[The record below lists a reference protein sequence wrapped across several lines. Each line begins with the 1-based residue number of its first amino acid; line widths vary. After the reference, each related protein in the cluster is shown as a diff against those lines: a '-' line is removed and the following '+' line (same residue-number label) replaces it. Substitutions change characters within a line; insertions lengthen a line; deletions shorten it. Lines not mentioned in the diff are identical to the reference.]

1 MSTLLDDL
9 RFARRAFSK
18 NPGFTAVVLATLAL
32 GIGSVVAIFSIA
44 NGVLVQ
50 PLPYK
55 NPDRL
60 VRIGR
65 VQADS
70 AVPGASFSPQDIEDL
85 EAAHPGLAGVASW
98 NYFPNQSTMALTGAG
113 EPERLPAANVSGSF
127 FETLGMPAVA
137 GRTLS
142 RDDDRPGR
150 DHVAV
155 ISSALWKR
163 RFGSDRAL
171 LGRPIV
177 LDGTPYEVIGV
188 ASPAFEI
195 PSAQVDV
202 WTPLSTVGEDSV
214 PHKRGVRWLQ
224 VVGRLAP
231 DATIDSARSGMDA
244 LFTRLASQY
253 PDSNAGFEHAR
264 VIPLTTALT
273 GDVRT
278 PIWVLLGAVSVVLL
292 IGCVNVANLLLARAT
307 SRQREIAIRAALG
320 AARGR
325 LVRQLLTESLLLS
338 LLGGLLGLVLARWG
352 IDVLMAFSG
361 GHVPRA
367 TGVRMDGGIVLFAVA
382 LSVATGV
389 AFGLL
394 PALYAARGSLRGAL
408 EGSGGRGGT
417 ESRGGLGLRRGLV
430 VGEITLAV
438 TLLVGA
444 GLLLRSFWRLTHADP
459 GLRADSVLTLSITVP
474 EALYVDDKDM
484 PYRWEMLRTLR
495 AVPGV
500 VAAGASK
507 TLPLHSGGE
516 AYGFTVEGRPELKAY
531 KPDGGAIIVT
541 TGYFSALSIPIL
553 RGRDF
558 TDADMESSAGVLLVN
573 RTLARTL
580 WGNADP
586 IGKGLSLG
594 DYRFTVIGLVGDV
607 RVDGLERAPRGAVYV
622 PMSRFP
628 RGTMKLYLRTPG
640 DPAALAASARTAIH
654 RMDPDQ
660 AISGVAPL
668 SAVVSDTVARPRFLT
683 LLVGVFG
690 AAALLLAAIGV
701 YGVISFSVSR
711 RTREIGV
718 RIALGADRAAV
729 RRLVLREGMSLAAVG
744 LALGILAALAV
755 SRTLSSVLF
764 ETGTQDPLTLVVVGA
779 LLLVVSLLACAIPAR
794 RAANLDPQKALRVE
808 V

>member
-9 RFARRAFSK
+9 RFARRSFAK
-18 NPGFTAVVLATLAL
+18 NPGFTAIVLATLAL

-60 VRIGR
+60 VRIGH

-127 FETLGMPAVA
+127 FQTLGMPALA

-177 LDGTPYEVIGV
+177 LDGTPFEVVGV
-188 ASPAFEI
+188 VSSAFEI
-195 PSAQVDV
+195 PSAEVDV

-214 PHKRGVRWLQ
+214 PHKREVRWLE

-244 LFTRLASQY
+244 LFTRLARQY

-264 VIPLTTALT
+264 VIPLATALT

-292 IGCVNVANLLLARAT
+292 IGCVNVANLLLARAS

-338 LLGGLLGLVLARWG
+338 LVGGLLGLVLARWG
-352 IDVLMAFSG
+352 IDALMAFSG

-367 TGVRMDGGIVLFAVA
+367 TGVRMDGGIVLFALA

-394 PALYAARGSLRGAL
+394 PALFAARGSLRGAL

-417 ESRGGLGLRRGLV
+417 ESRGGLALRRGLV

-438 TLLVGA
+438 ALLVGA

-474 EALYVDDKDM
+474 EALYVDDKDI
-484 PYRWEMLRTLR
+484 PYRWAMLRTLR

-516 AYGFTVEGRPELKAY
+516 AYGFAVEGRPELKAY

-541 TGYFSALSIPIL
+541 PGYFSALSIPIL

-558 TDADMESSAGVLLVN
+558 TDSDMETAEPVLLVN

-580 WGNADP
+580 WDTADP
-586 IGKGLSLG
+586 IGKGLSIG
-594 DYRFTVIGLVGDV
+594 KTRFNVIGLVGDV
-607 RVDGLERAPRGAVYV
+607 RVEGLARAPRGAVYV

-628 RGTMKLYLRTPG
+628 RGTLKFYLRTSG
-640 DPAALAASARTAIH
+640 DPLALAASARAAIH

-729 RRLVLREGMSLAAVG
+729 RRLVLREGMSLAGAG
-744 LALGILAALAV
+744 LALGILVALAV

-764 ETGTQDPLTLVVVGA
+764 ETRTQDPLTLVAVGA
-779 LLLVVSLLACAIPAR
+779 LLLVVALLACAIPAR
-794 RAANLDPQKALRVE
+794 RAANLDPQQALRVE